1 MRQASPP
8 ITARGDIGVNT
19 DYFRRHL
26 RAVNR
31 SSSTQKTYIEA
42 VDLFSHFLEEQ
53 GMPMT
58 VEDITREHIEAFIA
72 HLLEHWKPSTAANR
86 YGSLRQF
93 FRCLDEADRLPSGN
107 PMARMK
113 PPHVPEVP
121 PDVLREPD
129 LKALLETCE
138 KGKDFEARRDHALLR
153 VFIDTGGRL
162 NEIAGL
168 MLWRQEED
176 RQGDAVEATGD
187 VDLDQGILWVM
198 GKGRRPRQLPMGN
211 KTVKALDDYLYVRA
225 RHSRAEAPALW
236 LGGKGGMTDSG
247 IRQMVRHRG
256 RQAGFEKQLH
266 PHQLRHSA
274 AHAWLAGGGQ
284 ESDLM
289 KIMGWSSPQM
299 VRRYASST
307 AAERALAA
315 HKRLGLGDRL

>member
-1 MRQASPP
+1 MA
-8 ITARGDIGVNT
+8 
-19 DYFRRHL
+19 
-26 RAVNR
+26 
-31 SSSTQKTYIEA
+31 
-42 VDLFSHFLEEQ
+42 
-53 GMPMT
+53 
-58 VEDITREHIEAFIA
+58 VEDITREHVEAFIA
-72 HLLEHWKPSTAANR
+72 HVLERWKPTTAANR

-93 FRCLDEADRLPSGN
+93 FRCLDEADRLPNGS

-113 PPHVPEVP
+113 APHVPEVP
-121 PDVLREPD
+121 PDVLRESE
-129 LKALLETCE
+129 LKSLLATCQ

-153 VFIDTGGRL
+153 VFIDTGARL

-168 MLWRQEED
+168 MLMRQEEGK
-176 RQGDAVEATGD
+176 RGETIEVTGD
-187 VDLDQGILWVM
+187 VDLDEGVLWVM
-198 GKGRRPRQLPMGN
+198 GKGRRPRQLPLGN
-211 KTVKALDDYLYVRA
+211 KAVKALDDYLYVRA
-225 RHSRAEAPALW
+225 RHRHAETPALW
-236 LGGKGGMTDSG
+236 LGGKGPMSDSG
-247 IRQMVRHRG
+247 IRQVVRRRG

-274 AHAWLAGGGQ
+274 AHAWLAEGGQ